1 MTRKPVFIFS
11 VLSFIGIAVP
21 LFAAENTEQAQV
33 THTERVSLDPGAT
46 IRVNGSYGNV
56 HVEGWD
62 QREVEITSVKSM
74 PFSYKLKE
82 PDEAKK
88 HLESV
93 QIVTE
98 RKSATELLIST
109 VLPARAGFFRPP
121 LPRKT
126 KCDVRI
132 EYEIHAP
139 RDTKLVIH
147 HGTGGV
153 FVEDMTED
161 IEATGGRG
169 DILLMLP
176 GTGLYT
182 FDAKSKFGTVISA
195 FDGDPHPNR
204 YRLGERYTTTN
215 SQPARRIYL
224 RMGFGGITIKAV
236 PVEAYAATT
245 AK

>member
-1 MTRKPVFIFS
+1 MTRKPAFIF
-11 VLSFIGIAVP
+11 FAVSLLGVTAP
-21 LFAAENTEQAQV
+21 LFAAENTEQVQA

-46 IRVNGSYGNV
+46 IRVESSYGNV
-56 HVEGWD
+56 NVEGWD

-126 KCDVRI
+126 KGDVRI
-132 EYEIHAP
+132 DYEIHVP
-139 RDTKLVIH
+139 RDSNLVIH

-204 YRLGERYTTTN
+204 YRLGERYTTTCR
-215 SQPARRIYL
+215 SPRARIYL
-224 RMGFGGITIKAV
+224 RMGFRWHHD
-236 PVEAYAATT
+236 
-245 AK
+245 